1 MARTLILARHAE
13 SQWNAEWRYQG
24 RLENDL
30 SPEGLQQAEAL
41 RDHLA
46 SRPLTAIYTSP
57 LRRATQTAEIVA
69 TGQARPTTHHSQLTT
84 RNELTDVD
92 HGHWSGLAHQ
102 EVDRRWPE
110 LSHQWRT
117 KPGGVR
123 FPGGESLM
131 EVRGRALGFLDFV
144 RHEHAEGQ
152 LLVVTH
158 GEIVQLL
165 LLHFLDMRPD
175 QLWTMPAGNCAI
187 SIIEDYDV
195 PLIMA
200 INDNCH
206 LDRVRSSRDAM

>member
-13 SQWNAEWRYQG
+13 SQWNAERRYQG

-30 SPEGLQQAEAL
+30 SAEGLLQAEAL

-57 LRRATQTAEIVA
+57 LRRAVQTAEIVA
-69 TGQARPTTHHSQLTT
+69 AGQSRLTTHDSRLTT

-92 HGHWSGLAHQ
+92 HGRWSSLTHE
-102 EVDRRWPE
+102 EVAKCWPE

-123 FPGGESLM
+123 FPGGESLT

-152 LLVVTH
+152 LLVISH
-158 GEIVQLL
+158 GEIIQLL
-165 LLHFLDMRPD
+165 LLHFLDMKPD

-187 SIIEDYDV
+187 SIVEDYDV